1 MSIEVCGNQR
11 DGGKDLGKVCGM
23 QLLGNGVA
31 HSICRLEYNHDGVHK
46 YTSFDLT
53 PAEKNQPQTM
63 FIERP
68 SQQFHAN
75 PDLKNTIADVQ
86 AWTREDY
93 LREFTKLTDSM
104 VALTKRK
111 NADYAG
117 DSDPFRNFRE
127 FGTMGFLVRMSDK
140 WSRIKNLVGSD
151 KAPQVKDETVEDT
164 LLDLATYSLLLICW
178 LRSGGDKK

>member
-11 DGGKDLGKVCGM
+11 DIEESDDKRDSAKRGHPAREICLEQSGHKGKC
-23 QLLGNGVA
+23 
-31 HSICRLEYNHDGVHK
+31 
-46 YTSFDLT
+46 TFT
-53 PAEKNQPQTM
+53 PFELPAAEKNQPRVLTG
-63 FIERP
+63 
-68 SQQFHAN
+68 SQQASAG
-75 PDLKNTIADVQ
+75 K
-86 AWTREDY
+86 WTREDY

-140 WSRIKNLVGSD
+140 WSRIKNLVGGD

-178 LRSGGDKK
+178 LRSGPPTPLGTMR